1 MLYSHI
7 FYFFGK
13 TCTSSCISNRRMGRK
28 GTIVCAH
35 CNSSIFF
42 ILGAMNETAFAWIS
56 SAVQSSWGRTGP
68 WQGRREGCWSR
79 WERWSPNT
87 PCLYTWNKRLGN
99 YMNNSYYSRR
109 VFFLKLSGLLSRKF
123 QSQIRRQNGRIRN
136 TGLANIF
143 FFIYMAFR
151 YFFML
156 QILHLVIYSS
166 LREKVVCC
174 KCKGNV
180 LNFLNSICVWNILRP
195 RLWIQCFLRSS
206 VWKQNNCI

>member
-123 QSQIRRQNGRIRN
+123 QSQIRIQAKWADPKHWACKYIYVDGVSVFIHATNPSSVDI
-136 TGLANIF
+136 LQF
-143 FFIYMAFR
+143 FFR
-151 YFFML
+151 RE
-156 QILHLVIYSS
+156 SS
-166 LREKVVCC
+166 L
-174 KCKGNV
+174 
-180 LNFLNSICVWNILRP
+180 L
-195 RLWIQCFLRSS
+195 QM
-206 VWKQNNCI
+206 